1 MHRIYKAARQCGY
14 LQNLIEPI
22 DPRDAKKIARE
33 KIIYLSTGSQ
43 GEPMGATKRIV
54 NGTHPDVYLEKG
66 DTIIFSSK
74 IIPGNE
80 KKLYVMHNEIVKN
93 EIEIITEEN
102 SFVHVSGHPNREDLK
117 DMYGWVKPNS
127 VIPVH
132 GEHRHMQEQAKFA
145 IQMKVPHTLQIEN
158 GDIIQIAPGI
168 NPKIIDKAP
177 SGRMYLDGFVGVRED
192 SASIKERKNIA
203 TNGYLEV
210 TILVNNGG
218 KIKKPVISFKG
229 IPTEEISDNFIF
241 DMEDEIDNICKT
253 FSIQNKKQEQNL
265 IETLKQNCRKI
276 VKDRTGKR
284 PYTTI
289 NISRV

>member
-1 MHRIYKAARQCGY
+1 
-14 LQNLIEPI
+14 
-22 DPRDAKKIARE
+22 
-33 KIIYLSTGSQ
+33 
-43 GEPMGATKRIV
+43 
-54 NGTHPDVYLEKG
+54 
-66 DTIIFSSK
+66 
-74 IIPGNE
+74 
-80 KKLYVMHNEIVKN
+80 
-93 EIEIITEEN
+93 
-102 SFVHVSGHPNREDLK
+102 
-117 DMYGWVKPNS
+117 
-127 VIPVH
+127 
-132 GEHRHMQEQAKFA
+132 
-145 IQMKVPHTLQIEN
+145 
-158 GDIIQIAPGI
+158 
-168 NPKIIDKAP
+168 
-177 SGRMYLDGFVGVRED
+177 MYLDGFVGVRED

-265 IETLKQNCRKI
+265 IETLKQNCRRI